1 MNYLFYGT
9 NHYNLKKEIDSILKD
24 KDALNI
30 SRYDISEIEIE
41 EILNDA
47 LTMSLF
53 DENKVIICENALVF
67 SPALKADSSF
77 EDYLN
82 NPNPNT
88 IMIFTLNEEKLDER
102 KKVTKLIKK
111 NGVVKEFN
119 ETNPNI
125 LVKEL
130 LKGYNISPSSIS
142 LLIQRVGSNLDI
154 LTNEVNKIILYKDND
169 KNITEEDILNLTHKT
184 VDTDV
189 FKLIDYIV
197 TNDKKNALEVYY
209 ELIKRGEEPL
219 KIIIMLSNQFRIIY
233 QSKVLKSKGYSE
245 KDIADVL
252 KIHPYRVKLA
262 LQKASKYSSKTLLKY
277 LNDFADMDIGIK
289 TGNIS
294 KNNVLEMFI
303 LEK

>member
-9 NHYNLKKEIDSILKD
+9 NHYNLKKEIDNILKD
-24 KDALNI
+24 KDGLNI
-30 SRYDISEIEIE
+30 SRYDMSETEI
-41 EILNDA
+41 IDIINDA

-53 DENKVIICENALVF
+53 EENKIIICENALVF
-67 SPALKADSSF
+67 SSSLKAETSF
-77 EDYLN
+77 EEYLN

-88 IMIFTLNEEKLDER
+88 IMIFILNEEKLDER
-102 KKVTKLIKK
+102 KKITKIIKK
-111 NGVVKEFN
+111 NGIVKEFN

-130 LKGYNISPSSIS
+130 LKDYKISPSSIS
-142 LLIQRVGSNLDI
+142 LLIKRVGTNLDI

-233 QSKVLKSKGYSE
+233 QSKILKSKGYSE
-245 KDIADVL
+245 KDISDVL

-262 LQKASKYSSKTLLKY
+262 LQKASKYSSEKLLKY
-277 LNDFADMDIGIK
+277 LSDFADMDMGIK
-289 TGNIS
+289 SGNIS

>member
-24 KDALNI
+24 KDDLNI
-30 SRYDISEIEIE
+30 SKYDMSETAIDD
-41 EILNDA
+41 ILNDA

-53 DENKVIICENALVF
+53 EENKVIICENALVF
-67 SPALKADSSF
+67 SPALKAEASF
-77 EDYLN
+77 EEYLN

-88 IMIFTLNEEKLDER
+88 TIIFVLNEEKLDER

-111 NGVVKEFN
+111 NGIVKEFN
-119 ETNPNI
+119 EINPND

-130 LKGYNISPSSIS
+130 LKDYDISPSSIS
-142 LLIQRVGSNLDI
+142 LLIQRVGNNLDI
-154 LTNEVNKIILYKDND
+154 LTNEVDKIILYKDND
-169 KNITEEDILNLTHKT
+169 KKITAEDILNLTHKT

-197 TNDKKNALEVYY
+197 TNDKKNALEIYY

-233 QSKVLKSKGYSE
+233 QSKTLKSKGYSE
-245 KDIADVL
+245 KDIAEVL

-262 LQKASKYSSKTLLKY
+262 IQKAGKYSNETLLKY
-277 LNDFADMDIGIK
+277 LSDFADMDMGIK
-289 TGNIS
+289 SGKVS

>member
-9 NHYNLKKEIDSILKD
+9 NHYNLKKEIDNILKD
-24 KDALNI
+24 KDGLNI
-30 SRYDISEIEIE
+30 SRYDMSETEI
-41 EILNDA
+41 IDIINDA

-53 DENKVIICENALVF
+53 EENKIIICENALVF
-67 SPALKADSSF
+67 SSSLKAETSF
-77 EDYLN
+77 EEYLN

-88 IMIFTLNEEKLDER
+88 IMIFILNEEKLDER
-102 KKVTKLIKK
+102 KKVTKIIKK
-111 NGVVKEFN
+111 NGIVKEFN

-130 LKGYNISPSSIS
+130 LKDYKISPSSIS
-142 LLIQRVGSNLDI
+142 LLIKRVGTNLDI

-233 QSKVLKSKGYSE
+233 QSKILKSKGYSE
-245 KDIADVL
+245 KDISDVL

-262 LQKASKYSSKTLLKY
+262 LQKASKYSSEKLLKY
-277 LNDFADMDIGIK
+277 LSDFADMDMGIK
-289 TGNIS
+289 SGNIS